1 MLRPILTLAIL
12 VLALGTLNAQD
23 RYGSKLDPLI
33 ERGMKDQK
41 IPGLAVGVVQNGRLV
56 YSRGFGVMKLGEPAP
71 ITPDTLF
78 HMASVTKPFIA
89 TAVMQLTELG
99 KIDLD
104 APVTKYLSYFR
115 LEDQRY
121 KTITVRQMLTHT
133 SGIPDTEDYHWD
145 KPEYDDGALE
155 RYVRSLVQTRLQS
168 EPGTKFTYSDV
179 AYEVLGDVVSKVS
192 GVSVE
197 DYVDQHILKPL
208 GMSSSTLLI
217 NKADPLKLATGYTK
231 GKDVSLGGVELR
243 FHGAVRAIKF
253 YPYNRAHTP
262 SSNLHSSVVDMA
274 RWAIANMNRGELDGH
289 RILDSSTYDLMWQRR
304 GPRAGKASI
313 GISWFLG
320 ELDGEKSVFHDGGDD
335 GFRTMLVMVPERK
348 FAFISMAN
356 CDYMGD
362 TLTAKLVEAAFQLSK

>member
-1 MLRPILTLAIL
+1 
-12 VLALGTLNAQD
+12 
-23 RYGSKLDPLI
+23 
-33 ERGMKDQK
+33 
-41 IPGLAVGVVQNGRLV
+41 
-56 YSRGFGVMKLGEPAP
+56 
-71 ITPDTLF
+71 
-78 HMASVTKPFIA
+78 MASVTKPFIA

-104 APVTKYLSYFR
+104 APVTKYLPYFR

-121 KTITVRQMLTHT
+121 KAITVRQMLTHT

-155 RYVRSLVQTRLQS
+155 RYVRSLVKKTKLQS
-168 EPGTKFTYSDV
+168 EPGTKFVYSDV

-197 DYVDQHILKPL
+197 DYVDQHVLKPL
-208 GMSSSTLLI
+208 GMTSSTLLI
-217 NKADPLKLATGYTK
+217 EKADPLKLAAGYTK

-253 YPYNRAHTP
+253 YPYNRPHTP

-289 RILDSSTYDLMWQRR
+289 RILDSSTYDLMWKRG
-304 GPRAGKASI
+304 GPRVGKASI

-320 ELDGEKSVFHDGGDD
+320 ELDGEESVFHDGGDD
-335 GFRTMLVMVPERK
+335 GFRTMLVIVPERK
-348 FAFISMAN
+348 FAFIAMAN

-362 TLTAKLVEAAFQLSK
+362 TFTEKLVEAAFQLSQ